1 MKRYLAGWII
11 LACGVAAC
19 SPARAPETPAF
30 TLTPL
35 ASPAAPGSGEPNLA
49 VGADGSVYLSWL
61 EPDPSE
67 GHALKFAWLS
77 PGADTWAAP
86 SVPMPVVAR
95 DDLVVNWADFPS
107 LLPTRSG
114 KLVAHWLQQGGD
126 GPYAYNVVVAQSD
139 TNGESWSI
147 PHVLHDDGVDA
158 EHGFVSL
165 VETPAGEVQAI
176 WLDGRNTTGA
186 TPEMSLGFTT
196 LGADGAPG
204 ATALIDTRICDCCQT
219 SAAWT
224 STGLAVVYRDR
235 SADEIRD
242 IGIIRHVDGAWTE
255 PARVHADDWMIEGC
269 PVNGPAIAANG
280 ANVVVAW
287 FTGAGGVDKV
297 NIAFSSDGGA
307 TFGPATVVDDGNP
320 AGRVDVVLDAA
331 GRALVTWLERTEDE
345 AAEVRLRAI
354 TPDGKRTAATLV
366 AKTSAARASGFPR
379 MVMTG
384 EDVVLAWT
392 EAGEPSAVHVARAR
406 AAK

>member
-1 MKRYLAGWII
+1 MKLNFLSLIL
-11 LACGVAAC
+11 LACSSAAC
-19 SPARAPETPAF
+19 APADAPQTAAF
-30 TLTPL
+30 TLAPL

-67 GHALKFAWLS
+67 GHALKFAWLA
-77 PGADTWAAP
+77 PGASDWAKP
-86 SVPMPVVAR
+86 STGAAIVAR

-114 KLVAHWLQQGGD
+114 KLVAHWLQRAGD
-126 GPYAYNVVVAQSD
+126 GPYTYDVAVAQSD
-139 TNGESWSI
+139 SGGESWSI
-147 PHVLHDDGVDA
+147 PHVLHDDGVEA

-165 VETPAGEVQAI
+165 VETPSGDVQAI

-186 TPEMSLGFTT
+186 SPEMALGFTT
-196 LGADGAPG
+196 LGADGTPG

-242 IGIIRHVDGAWTE
+242 ISIVRHVDGVWTE
-255 PARVHADDWMIEGC
+255 PERVHPDDWMIEGC

-280 ANVVVAW
+280 ANVAVAW

-297 NIAFSSDGGA
+297 NVAFSSDGGV
-307 TFGPATVVDDGNP
+307 TFGPAVRVDDGNP
-320 AGRVDVVLDAA
+320 AGRVDVVLDAS
-331 GRALVTWLERTEDE
+331 GKALVTWLERTEGD
-345 AAEVRLRAI
+345 AAEIRLRAI
-354 TPDGKRTAATLV
+354 APDGKLSAATLV

-379 MVMTG
+379 MVMAG
-384 EDVVLAWT
+384 KEIVLAWT
-392 EAGEPSAVHVARAR
+392 EAGEPSTIHVARAR
-406 AAK
+406 AAE